1 VPVSSP
7 PKTFYPPRA
16 DRIWVGRRA
25 ATGARIVRLRHRVFQ
40 ASWWLFTALVPGLP
54 WWLHRQ
60 RGIGMAVFVGW
71 GLVLALY
78 LALRNLGFQYTVRSR
93 AFMVGTI
100 QYEPVYLVL
109 GLAAGIHIASTVH
122 LLCRVALPRFR
133 RESRVAAAVGM
144 SVAVAAFVYFAMYAP
159 LANL

>member
-1 VPVSSP
+1 MSTP

-16 DRIWVGRRA
+16 DKIWVGRRA
-25 ATGARIVRLRHRVFQ
+25 ATGARIVRLRHRAFQ
-40 ASWWLFTALVPGLP
+40 ACRWLLTALVPGLP

-60 RGIGMAVFVGW
+60 RVIGMAVFISW

-93 AFMVGTI
+93 TFLIETI

-122 LLCRVALPRFR
+122 LLCRVALPRFS
-133 RESRVAAAVGM
+133 RESRIVVAVGM
-144 SVAVAAFVYFAMYAP
+144 SVAVAVFVYFAVYAP
-159 LANL
+159 LASL

>member
-1 VPVSSP
+1 
-7 PKTFYPPRA
+7 
-16 DRIWVGRRA
+16 
-25 ATGARIVRLRHRVFQ
+25 
-40 ASWWLFTALVPGLP
+40 
-54 WWLHRQ
+54 
-60 RGIGMAVFVGW
+60 MAVFISW

-93 AFMVGTI
+93 TFLVETI

-122 LLCRVALPRFR
+122 LFCRVALPRFS
-133 RESRVAAAVGM
+133 RESRIAVAVGM
-144 SVAVAAFVYFAMYAP
+144 SVAVAAFVYFAVYAP